1 MLEVLRDNIVIMFLD
16 EFSNSQYSYR
26 YKGSR
31 SNRPHV
37 KSAPV
42 KSAPSQIVPSQIGPK
57 SNRPQFKIIE
67 ELKLSSKYSYVLYQ

>member
-16 EFSNSQYSYR
+16 EFSNSQFSYR

-31 SNRPHV
+31 
-37 KSAPV
+37 
-42 KSAPSQIVPSQIGPK
+42 